1 MYLSNISIRVGHF
14 PCFEF
19 PLEKGKYCEISP
31 REKGKNREIFVLN
44 SQYIKIDFIMFFFSS
59 KFWFTPK
66 YLGILYEWLYEK
78 VHICVEEHFWSLEL
92 TIKPNLGPKIAYI

>member
-1 MYLSNISIRVGHF
+1 MPRFGIIWFGSVNDTEASVFGYSVFTRFVRPLRVGHF

-44 SQYIKIDFIMFFFSS
+44 SQYIKIDFIMGFFS
-59 KFWFTPK
+59 KF
-66 YLGILYEWLYEK
+66 
-78 VHICVEEHFWSLEL
+78 
-92 TIKPNLGPKIAYI
+92 